1 MLCRVC
7 DGQNFELAVDLKQQP
22 WGNHFLRKDEI
33 GKEPFYPLRVV
44 YCTQCQTAQLDYTL
58 KKEVM
63 FSDHTYLSG
72 MTNSLCLHFKS
83 IAEDVDR
90 RFFANQTKKRA
101 LDIGSN
107 DGSQLIFYQQLGYE
121 VLGVE
126 SSRRTALIANERN
139 IPTLNIFFNL
149 LTAESIQERFDVIN
163 ASGVFFHL
171 EELHSVT
178 EAIKMLLKK
187 DGVFVVQFLY
197 MKNIMEN
204 VAFDQIYHEHLLYYT
219 LKTLETLLQR
229 HQLSLFDAYLAPIH
243 GGSIIGFVSHANTRT
258 PSQRLQTL
266 RLQEE
271 ISGCNR
277 LAAYRQFA
285 ENAEVLKQQNLAFLR
300 EAKSQG
306 KKVYGMGAPVKG
318 NTLLNY
324 FGITSDLIECLVEK
338 NELRKGLFSPGSH
351 LEVLIEKEL
360 QAPPEIYYVLA
371 WNFKDEI
378 LKNNR
383 ALIAQGVEFYF
394 PIQVRDMAAGKLS
407 KMKDRVSAGK

>member
-1 MLCRVC
+1 MFCRVC
-7 DGQNFELAVDLKQQP
+7 DGQNFELAIDLKMQP
-22 WGNHFLRKDEI
+22 WGNHFLRPEEI
-33 GKEPFYPLRVV
+33 GTEPFYPLRVV
-44 YCTQCQTAQLDYTL
+44 YCTRCQTVQLDYTV

-72 MTNSLCLHFKS
+72 ITDSLRSHFKN
-83 IAEDVDR
+83 IAEEVDR
-90 RFFANQTKKRA
+90 RFFANQAKKRV

-107 DGSQLIFYQQLGYE
+107 DGSQLAYYKHLGYDI
-121 VLGVE
+121 LGVE
-126 SSRRTALIANERN
+126 SSKRIAVIANERN
-139 IPTLNIFFNL
+139 IPTLNVFFND
-149 LTAESIQERFDVIN
+149 SIAKTILEPFDVIN

-178 EAIKMLLKK
+178 EGINKLLKK

-197 MKNIMEN
+197 MKQIMEN

-229 HQLSLFDAYLAPIH
+229 HGLSLFDAYLSPIH
-243 GGSIIGFVSHANTRT
+243 GGSVIGFVGHVNERE
-258 PSQRLQTL
+258 PSQRLQDL

-271 ISGCNR
+271 MLGCNR
-277 LAAYRQFA
+277 LAAYRLFA
-285 ENAEVLKQQNLAFLR
+285 ERTEVLKEQNLSFLR
-300 EAKSQG
+300 KAKRLG

-324 FGITSDLIECLVEK
+324 FGINQDLIQCLVEK

-351 LEVLIEKEL
+351 LEVLMEKEL
-360 QAPPEIYYVLA
+360 PTLPDIYYVLA

-407 KMKDRVSAGK
+407 NMRDRVPAGK